1 MQRRN
6 NNNKN
11 NKNNKARRRVQ
22 PRRVARGKQRARAPP
37 RVARIRRTV
46 PMANISRVPKYWRIR
61 SVTNTSMTVDGSDL
75 LTAVPDNQLGNNNTN
90 VMAIIPANP
99 AYWKGTRMA
108 LLAATFQN
116 YRPLKF
122 TIHYV
127 PHTASTQP
135 GSIIGG
141 TLWNQAPAT
150 TALQST
156 LKTSNGGFITQCFA
170 KASKNVKLAGNLPKN
185 LYDMAGDLNS
195 NTNPFYFIAI
205 TQGCYDQQGNRVIP
219 GYFYVTYSYV
229 LKNPVGSAYTYEAYN
244 SVALGTV
251 PQAPQHRSL
260 IMATPPG
267 GNENDD
273 IPVGTLIQADNTV
286 TGMLT
291 TVTYKI
297 EGNQVV
303 LNPLA
308 IVWAFTCTAVNGRE
322 VDPEPLVTEIDIQ
335 YSSTGVGNGNA
346 KNFNPGT
353 LIYQLTNDDKID
365 VLTSTRLN
373 GQQPATFSY
382 TVPQGITY
390 YTVAPTNAWAQ
401 GITAYQLNKNPFF
414 GMITEVNANSQ
425 TIIEISGEID
435 RRAYVINFVNNA
447 RSISIRYAYKK
458 RPTMKIIEQPITD
471 FKQLI
476 QMEEDKEE
484 AKKVTELFKKPSEGD
499 QLLLTHAYSSAP
511 FNFNIIRSKPD
522 EIDFNKMKQQ
532 PIPEVTFDDLNH
544 RLTYKEKR
552 LLHKQRLEAMQK
564 QPPKIEEDIISDSSD
579 EEKNVYDDLEIP
591 EEEDDYYVPEEEE
604 LDQEKLTKQPRSVS
618 QKGRRPGTEPDSRTQ
633 KRIHSVKPPDA
644 RAELK

>member
-11 NKNNKARRRVQ
+11 NKNNKAKRRVQ

-37 RVARIRRTV
+37 RIPRIRRTV
-46 PMANISRVPKYWRIR
+46 PMASISRVPKYWRIR

-122 TIHYV
+122 VVHYV

-205 TQGCYDQQGNRVIP
+205 TQGCYDNQGNRVIP

-229 LKNPVGSAYTYEAYN
+229 LKNPVGSAYSYESYS

-267 GNENDD
+267 NAANDE

-303 LNPLA
+303 LNPTA

-322 VDPEPLVTEIDIQ
+322 VDPEPIIPQIDIV

-346 KNFNPGT
+346 KTFNPGT
-353 LIYQLTNDDKID
+353 LIYQLTDEDTID

-373 GQQPATFSY
+373 GQQAATFSY

-390 YTVAPTNAWAQ
+390 YTFSPTNAWAQ
-401 GITAYQLNKNPFF
+401 GSTSYQLNKNPFF

-425 TIIEISGEID
+425 TIIEVSGVID
-435 RRAYVINFVNNA
+435 RKAFNITFVNQA
-447 RSISIRYAYKK
+447 KTISIKYAYKK
-458 RPTMKIIEQPITD
+458 RPVIKIIEQPITD

-484 AKKVTELFKKPSEGD
+484 AKKVTELFNKPSEGD
-499 QLLLTHAYSSAP
+499 QLLLTHAFSSAP
-511 FNFNIIRSKPD
+511 FNFNIIKKKTD

-532 PIPEVTFDDLNH
+532 PEPELTFDDLNH

-564 QPPKIEEDIISDSSD
+564 QPPRIEEDIVSDSSD
-579 EEKNVYDDLEIP
+579 EEGNVYDDLE
-591 EEEDDYYVPEEEE
+591 VPEEEE
-604 LDQEKLTKQPRSVS
+604 DYYEPELKEPDPKKNTARPRSLS
-618 QKGRRPGTEPDSRTQ
+618 QKGQQPGQTDDSRTHT
-633 KRIHSVKPPDA
+633 RIHSVKPPDA

>member
-11 NKNNKARRRVQ
+11 NKNKAKRRVQ

-122 TIHYV
+122 VIHYV

-229 LKNPVGSAYTYEAYN
+229 LKNPVGSAYSYESYS

-267 GNENDD
+267 NDAND
-273 IPVGTLIQADNTV
+273 QIPVGTLIQADNTV

-308 IVWAFTCTAVNGRE
+308 IVWAFTCTAVNGRD
-322 VDPEPLVTEIDIQ
+322 VDPEPIIPSIDIV
-335 YSSTGVGNGNA
+335 YTTTGVGNGNA
-346 KNFNPGT
+346 KSFNPGT
-353 LIYQLTNDDKID
+353 LIYQLTDDDTID

-382 TVPQGITY
+382 TVPQGLTY
-390 YTVAPTNAWAQ
+390 YTFAPTNAWAQ
-401 GITAYQLNKNPFF
+401 GSTSYQLNKNPFF

-425 TIIEISGEID
+425 TIIEVSGVID
-435 RRAYVINFVNNA
+435 RRAYEVNFVNA
-447 RSISIRYAYKK
+447 AKTISIKYAYKK
-458 RPTMKIIEQPITD
+458 RPVIRIIEQPITD

-484 AKKVTELFKKPSEGD
+484 AKKVTELFNKPTEGD
-499 QLLLTHAYSSAP
+499 QLLLTHAFSSAP
-511 FNFNIIRSKPD
+511 FNFNIIRKKPD
-522 EIDFNKMKQQ
+522 EIDFNKMKPQ
-532 PIPEVTFDDLNH
+532 PIKEVTFEDLNP

-564 QPPKIEEDIISDSSD
+564 QPPKIEEDIVSDSSD
-579 EEKNVYDDLEIP
+579 EEQNVYQDLEVP
-591 EEEDDYYVPEEEE
+591 DDDYFFGPEQEE
-604 LDQEKLTKQPRSVS
+604 LDLLNKHSKHTRSAS
-618 QKGRRPGTEPDSRTQ
+618 QKGRRPGTETDSRTQ
-633 KRIHSVKPPDA
+633 KRIHSVKPPDT
-644 RAELK
+644 RSELK